1 MAEQG
6 LEDRTSDGA
15 EKPEGK
21 RARVRRLLLDPLERD
36 GFRKPA
42 KISDDDFKKALGRLA
57 DALVYMSD
65 QSLEV
70 MYDMMR
76 SKGQG
81 KGRDI
86 WPPRAS
92 FYAIAEMVEPCPLEK
107 VPSLRGWFRSNAGP
121 VAVENDTLVEVL
133 TYIQTHKKPPMSEG
147 ARKQIHHD
155 ARERRH
161 FVEVA
166 RRRVADGTATKDE
179 RDKLSW
185 LDARQAVALRFVEE
199 GNDLRRDDGQVSEGE
214 VRV

>member
-1 MAEQG
+1 MAKQG
-6 LEDRTSDGA
+6 LDDQANDSA

-21 RARVRRLLLDPLERD
+21 RARVRRLLLDPLAQD

-57 DALVYMSD
+57 DALAYMSD

-81 KGRDI
+81 KGRDV
-86 WPPRAS
+86 WPPRAT

-121 VAVENDTLVEVL
+121 VAVETDTLIEVL
-133 TYIQTHKKPPMSEG
+133 AYIQTHKKPPMSEG
-147 ARKQIHHD
+147 ARRQIHHD
-155 ARERRH
+155 ARERRR
-161 FVEVA
+161 FVEAA
-166 RRRVADGTATKDE
+166 RRHVAEGTATKDE
-179 RDKLSW
+179 RAKLSW
-185 LDARQAVALRFVEE
+185 LEARHTVALRFVEE
-199 GNDLRRDDGQVSEGE
+199 GNEMRRDDGQVHDGE